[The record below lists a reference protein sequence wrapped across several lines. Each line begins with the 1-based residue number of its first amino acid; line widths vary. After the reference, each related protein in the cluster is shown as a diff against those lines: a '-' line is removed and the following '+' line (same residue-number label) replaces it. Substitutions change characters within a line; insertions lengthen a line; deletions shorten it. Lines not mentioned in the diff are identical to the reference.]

1 MPRDL
6 VASVKQVVDRSL
18 AAGVGDEVLTVESD
32 VNGRRMAAGA
42 HTEAMRRFLAAGG
55 QTREAEV
62 GSIEPLIDAMQQD

>member
-1 MPRDL
+1 M
-6 VASVKQVVDRSL
+6 KQVVDRSL
-18 AAGVGDEVLTVESD
+18 AVGVGDEVLTFESD